1 MTAIDLGIAEPQRKE
16 LASGLGVLL
25 ADTYTLYLK
34 SHNYHWNVEGPMFR
48 TLHLMFEEHYN
59 EMWVAVDEIAERIR
73 SLGEP
78 APATY
83 AEFSKLSSIDEPK
96 GVPEAMDMVRDL
108 VTGHEAVVRTARWLV
123 GIAEEAEDQAT
134 ADLATQR
141 LAVHE
146 KTAWMLRAMVS

>member
-1 MTAIDLGIAEPQRKE
+1 MTTIDLGIAEPQRKE

-59 EMWVAVDEIAERIR
+59 EMWLATDELAERIR

-83 AEFSKLSSIDEPK
+83 AEFSRLSSIDEPT
-96 GVPEAMDMVRDL
+96 GVPEAMEMVQDL
-108 VTGHEAVVRTARWLV
+108 VKGHEAVVRTARWLV
-123 GIAEEAEDQAT
+123 GVAEEAQDQAT

-141 LAVHE
+141 LAIHE